1 MGIFGLPNQPVIP
14 PSPQPNVQD
23 LMNSIRSYESQL
35 NGIEKNSCL
44 ILFSSK
50 IASAQPLDSVIF
62 ATLFSQY
69 LRKLKESDC
78 TSLWFHLT
86 AFGGDIRVTE
96 LIRKLIEDLSFTKVN
111 VIAPLRLGATASLLT
126 FIVYDELYVNSNT
139 IVDPFNI
146 TVNIT
151 TQALDLNTFLEV
163 MDFLMKNRGQ
173 VTEVED
179 ALRTQAYSILLSSGA
194 LFGYV
199 EASKEMKYVK
209 YVIEN
214 YIVPKLKVHESEFEE
229 IFLGGDKMA
238 TPITGFRLKN
248 YLKNVRVMDREL
260 PRISKV
266 SSEIEEKVQSFFEQT
281 GATGLLATSTQM
293 TTFNSAP
300 MPR

>member
-1 MGIFGLPNQPVIP
+1 M
-14 PSPQPNVQD
+14 
-23 LMNSIRSYESQL
+23 
-35 NGIEKNSCL
+35 
-44 ILFSSK
+44 FSSK

-69 LRKLKESDC
+69 LRKLRDNNC
-78 TSLWFHLT
+78 NSLWFHLT

-96 LIRKLIEDLSFTKVN
+96 LTKKLIEDLSFSKVN

-139 IVDPFNI
+139 IIDPFNI

-163 MDFLMKNRGQ
+163 MDFLMKKEGQ
-173 VTEVED
+173 MSEVED

-199 EASKEMKYVK
+199 EASKEMRYIR

-214 YIVPKLKVHESEFEE
+214 YIVPKLKVHESEFEDT
-229 IFLGGDKMA
+229 FLGGDRMA
-238 TPITGFRLKN
+238 TPITGLRLKD
-248 YLKNVRVMDREL
+248 YLRNVKIMDREL

-266 SSEIEEKVQSFFEQT
+266 SSEVEEKVQSFFEQT

-293 TTFNSAP
+293 TTFNGAP
-300 MPR
+300 VPR